1 MTGAAQEGYG
11 VEEGLDWERFA
22 AESWDRRPVL
32 VRGAGEPF
40 AEHEVF
46 AAAVAVSTRR
56 GPDAMPAFTQFTVD
70 RDQRAEPAGLLPAA
84 ADGSFDGYERR
95 MREALHGR
103 RYALVA
109 QRFHEL
115 HPPQWA
121 RERDFYAGLWERVGQ
136 PLQGAITAL
145 FHGSYEH
152 SPAGVHRDRYATF
165 MFVLRGRKRMRFWA
179 ERPWPQSVTTM
190 LDYGAHLDSSFAV
203 EAGPGDLLYW
213 PSRFYH
219 VGENCGDGSAA
230 TSVNVGVPCEGR
242 LAAAEIPRL
251 WEDAFRPVP
260 GPHPAA
266 AQDGPAGG
274 LPYVAERQ
282 LARVRA
288 AVSPEQLAARIT
300 ERSLSHWTVGGFP
313 PAPPPA
319 PRPPLPDGAAARAT
333 TRVLWAQGA
342 GRCLVAANGHVTA
355 TDLPPDQL
363 SALLTALNAGGPVPV
378 DGLPEPARALLSA
391 LVSFHAAEAG
401 QGLPDVGSGG

>member
-1 MTGAAQEGYG
+1 MTGSTQTGYG

-70 RDQRAEPAGLLPAA
+70 RDQLAEPAGLLPEA
-84 ADGSFDGYERR
+84 ADGSFEGYERR

-136 PLQGAITAL
+136 PVQGAITAL

-165 MFVLRGRKRMRFWA
+165 MFVLRGRKRMRLWA
-179 ERPWPQSVTTM
+179 ECPWSRSVTTM
-190 LDYGAHLDSSFAV
+190 LDYGAYLGSSFVV
-203 EAGPGDLLYW
+203 EVGPGDLLYW

-219 VGENCGDGSAA
+219 VGENCGDGGAA

-242 LAAAEIPRL
+242 LAAAELPQL
-251 WEDAFRPVP
+251 WGSPP
-260 GPHPAA
+260 GRCP
-266 AQDGPAGG
+266 
-274 LPYVAERQ
+274 
-282 LARVRA
+282 ARVRPW
-288 AVSPEQLAARIT
+288 SR
-300 ERSLSHWTVGGFP
+300 TV
-313 PAPPPA
+313 
-319 PRPPLPDGAAARAT
+319 LRA
-333 TRVLWAQGA
+333 G
-342 GRCLVAANGHVTA
+342 
-355 TDLPPDQL
+355 
-363 SALLTALNAGGPVPV
+363 
-378 DGLPEPARALLSA
+378 
-391 LVSFHAAEAG
+391 
-401 QGLPDVGSGG
+401 